1 MQKLSGAS
9 FFKPFEAVAFLGGK
23 DFLGQDVEISSK
35 KTCFFETP
43 GKSARSFAILAACGE
58 AILLNDDMF
67 QKDVCLKRRI
77 REAFKTGDFSGTWD
91 DPSFKFSD
99 LELLSER
106 CEVESFR
113 V

>member
-1 MQKLSGAS
+1 M
-9 FFKPFEAVAFLGGK
+9 
-23 DFLGQDVEISSK
+23 EISSK

-77 REAFKTGDFSGTWD
+77 REAFKTGDFSGDFSD
-91 DPSFKFSD
+91 DPSFKSQPWSSSLGDVKSNHFVYKFEGMATGNTV
-99 LELLSER
+99 LFQR
-106 CEVESFR
+106 CDR
-113 V
+113 

>member
-1 MQKLSGAS
+1 MARLPPRCGNFVQ
-9 FFKPFEAVAFLGGK
+9 
-23 DFLGQDVEISSK
+23 